1 MTPKKVP
8 LTTTMDE
15 HMFEPSGEVEDYA
28 DLDEYE
34 ESEERIEEENIGM
47 EKRPKMSTVTPPRNP
62 LQKEWALNNTK
73 ASSLKLINCAY
84 IYRIVFSKIN
94 DR

>member
-28 DLDEYE
+28 DLDVYE

-47 EKRPKMSTVTPPRNP
+47 EKRPKMSTVTSR
-62 LQKEWALNNTK
+62 TK
-73 ASSLKLINCAY
+73 KSTAKGMGIEQHKGKQP
-84 IYRIVFSKIN
+84 I
-94 DR
+94 